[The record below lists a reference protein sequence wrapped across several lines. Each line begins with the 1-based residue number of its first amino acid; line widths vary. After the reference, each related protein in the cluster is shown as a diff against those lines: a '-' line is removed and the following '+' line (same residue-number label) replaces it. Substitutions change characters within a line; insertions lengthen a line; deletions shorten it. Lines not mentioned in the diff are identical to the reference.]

1 MLLRLDVCWSAAQG
15 LALITDQARAAALQA
30 DHLRLALRA
39 GDTYRVCRAL
49 AVEAGYAAL
58 AGGRQRRRRERVLRT
73 ASALADRL
81 QHPNARGLVT
91 WVEGLA
97 AFMEGRWHAARQRLE
112 AADVILRDRCTE
124 VVWARATARLM
135 GCVGLFFLGE
145 VHELCQRLPGLL
157 EAANARGDG
166 HAATDLRMRFAHLGA
181 LIADAPEQARQHV
194 AQAIRCQPPDAH
206 AWQQWW
212 SLIAQLE
219 LALYAGEGPAAWGRL
234 TAQWPSLRRS
244 GLLRVQ
250 YILIESLYH
259 RACAAVAVAAEPGC
273 PRSARRELLH
283 HATRA
288 ARRLE
293 RERMP
298 WGQALAQLVRASV
311 AATGGAVEPAVR
323 CLLAA
328 ETGFAAADMAL
339 HAATAR
345 RRRGQ
350 LTGGE
355 EGRALVHTADAW
367 MAAQSIRN
375 AARLTAM
382 LAPGPWSS

>member
-1 MLLRLDVCWSAAQG
+1 MPSERPP
-15 LALITDQARAAALQA
+15 RAAA
-30 DHLRLALRA
+30 
-39 GDTYRVCRAL
+39 T
-49 AVEAGYAAL
+49 
-58 AGGRQRRRRERVLRT
+58 T
-73 ASALADRL
+73 
-81 QHPNARGLVT
+81 P
-91 WVEGLA
+91 
-97 AFMEGRWHAARQRLE
+97 
-112 AADVILRDRCTE
+112 
-124 VVWARATARLM
+124 
-135 GCVGLFFLGE
+135 
-145 VHELCQRLPGLL
+145 
-157 EAANARGDG
+157 
-166 HAATDLRMRFAHLGA
+166 
-181 LIADAPEQARQHV
+181 
-194 AQAIRCQPPDAH
+194 
-206 AWQQWW
+206 
-212 SLIAQLE
+212 
-219 LALYAGEGPAAWGRL
+219 
-234 TAQWPSLRRS
+234 
-244 GLLRVQ
+244 
-250 YILIESLYH
+250 
-259 RACAAVAVAAEPGC
+259 
-273 PRSARRELLH
+273 
-283 HATRA
+283 RA
-288 ARRLE
+288 ARHLE